1 MTALQ
6 IFVNICIGHTLAPLE
21 LVSFLLPSS
30 LHPGPPMQWGSVLL
44 CWIPPPALPA
54 ALQGQ
59 WVQYGSDGRL
69 ADALRLGRA
78 GLPCVCHPVSPVVL
92 LPYTPGPS

>member
-1 MTALQ
+1 MGQRVA
-6 IFVNICIGHTLAPLE
+6 
-21 LVSFLLPSS
+21 
-30 LHPGPPMQWGSVLL
+30 VLDS
-44 CWIPPPALPA
+44 PPALPA

-92 LPYTPGPS
+92 LPYTPGPSSVSLLLHWL